1 VPALVVALIVAVV
14 VTVVVAAVD
23 RAASIVSAA
32 MDANAASASVGGRD
46 ADNAANDD
54 EDRKKLTHLLVLIMA
69 RYL

>member
-1 VPALVVALIVAVV
+1 VPALVVALIVA
-14 VTVVVAAVD
+14 VVVAAVD

-46 ADNAANDD
+46 ADKAENDD
-54 EDRKKLTHLLVLIMA
+54 EDGKKLTHFLVLIMA